1 MKTLNTLATEIQTA
15 LATFDA
21 KWKEGQV
28 AWFAERKQA
37 LNDWQNS
44 EEGKQFK
51 KEFGI
56 FPYYKK
62 MWEIS
67 GGKTYFSMY
76 ANDFEKHCDRTIK
89 SRNERIAYKII
100 KSGDENTSVDS
111 GNIIYTNDGFHGL
124 FGLNTSTGQKSINI
138 KTIMAGGYN
147 IQCFHL
153 RTLIKVK

>member
-37 LNDWQNS
+37 LKNYQDS
-44 EEGKQFK
+44 EEGKADRK
-51 KEFGI
+51 ASLWG
-56 FPYYKK
+56 YYKK

-89 SRNERIAYKII
+89 SRNERIAHKII

-124 FGLNTSTGQKSINI
+124 FALNTSTGKKSIDI
-138 KTIMAGGYN
+138 RTIMAGGYN

>member
-21 KWKEGQV
+21 KWKQGQMT
-28 AWFAERKQA
+28 WFLERQKA
-37 LNDWQNS
+37 LSDYRNS
-44 EEGKQFK
+44 EEGNADHK
-51 KEFGI
+51 KSLIG
-56 FPYYKK
+56 YYKK
-62 MWEIS
+62 MWEIA
-67 GGKTYFSMY
+67 GGKTYFNMY
-76 ANDFEKHCDRTIK
+76 PSDFEKHCDRTIK
-89 SRNERIAYKII
+89 SRNERIAHKII

-124 FGLNTSTGQKSINI
+124 FALNTSTGKKSIDI
-138 KTIMAGGYN
+138 RTIMAGGYN